1 MNEITNPNFSI
12 SFRLDNE
19 PKKKLFKKATKEEKK
34 EREKKVHSAI
44 TRHDNVLTPTGY
56 DHFVRKLEV

>member
-1 MNEITNPNFSI
+1 MNEIANPNFSI

-34 EREKKVHSAI
+34 RERKKKYIAQS
-44 TRHDNVLTPTGY
+44 HDMIM
-56 DHFVRKLEV
+56 F